1 MRIAIYNPFGSQSP
15 TAEKEIT
22 ERIRLA
28 AAARGWSAIAVHTSG
43 EVEEAA
49 PDVVLNLHPQQ
60 RPKLTLHPWLACFW
74 NPVSFYEGHPA
85 SERHEMSHD
94 GFLVSGPRLERY
106 LRDIFFE
113 TPRMPPVAPFH
124 CSSSGARLHP
134 PALHSGSRLF
144 YVGSNWDRA
153 RYRGTFGALAAK
165 GLIAVHGPAER
176 WDHLGAAYAGALP
189 FNGRSVIDAAAAEGL
204 GLCLHMPGHCA
215 WAVPNM
221 RVFELAAAGCLA
233 VADRHPFLAEA
244 FGDTLLYVDTGNGE
258 EELADRI
265 AEAVAFARGNPARGR
280 EMAAAAQEIFRT
292 RFSLDVLLDGIPAIL
307 SALETAAG
315 TPAETHPPS
324 GGRHLD
330 ADAAGVA
337 EGVEVILSAPS
348 GREEAVARTLAG
360 ISAQTHGALSLTI
373 LGPAAPAR
381 IDATRFRR
389 IRRLPGEPDG
399 AALAEALAGLSE
411 DWFAMPEPGC
421 LWDRRHLSTL
431 LATARRSGASLILAG
446 ALAGRRTP
454 EPEAAGLS
462 QGEMRLLRCL
472 APAVRWKR
480 SAEEEAAPGALLAH
494 RGLLQEEDLR
504 DPGLTLLAAEFVA
517 KRLCRRARIAPSFQV
532 TACLPPK
539 PETEEWERLG
549 RLTRLAPP
557 ETEGMP
563 ERLLPATGL
572 SDLNPAMAERLPR
585 LETPAD
591 FRKLPQ
597 DKPIYIY
604 GASRGGRLVHLEL
617 LKWEELTLRGF
628 LDSNRSGE
636 AWGLPLHRPQDL
648 EPALLR
654 HAVVLIASQF
664 VSEILRSL
672 SGIPD
677 LDIRNAYPYI
687 ASH

>member
-1 MRIAIYNPFGSQSP
+1 MRIAIYNPFDPQSP

-28 AAARGWSAIAVHTSG
+28 AAARGWTAVAVHTSG

-94 GFLVSGPRLERY
+94 GFLISGPRLGQY
-106 LRDIFFE
+106 LDDIFFE
-113 TPRMPPVAPFH
+113 TPRRPPAAPFH
-124 CSSSGARLHP
+124 CSSSGARLHS

-153 RYRGTFGALAAK
+153 RYRGTFSALAAK

-189 FNGRSVIDAAAAEGL
+189 FDGRSVINAAAAEGL
-204 GLCLHMPGHCA
+204 GLCLHMPGHRA

-221 RVFELAAAGCLA
+221 RVFELAAAGCLI
-233 VADRHPFLAEA
+233 VADRHPFLEDA
-244 FGDTLLYVDTGNGE
+244 FGDTLLYVDTENGE

-265 AEAVAFARGNPARGR
+265 AEAVGFARGAPARGR
-280 EMAAAAQEIFRT
+280 EMAAAAQEIFRA
-292 RFSLDVLLDGIPAIL
+292 RFSLDVLLDGIPTIL
-307 SALETAAG
+307 SALETPAG
-315 TPAETHPPS
+315 LHAPAGD
-324 GGRHLD
+324 GGLD
-330 ADAAGVA
+330 ADAAGV
-337 EGVEVILSAPS
+337 EIILSAPS
-348 GREEAVARTLAG
+348 GREEAVASTLAG
-360 ISAQTHGALSLTI
+360 VSAQTHGKLSLTI
-373 LGPAAPAR
+373 LGPAVPAR

-389 IRRLPGEPDG
+389 IRHLPREADA
-399 AALAEALAGLSE
+399 AALAEALAGVSE
-411 DWFAMPEPGC
+411 DWLAMPEAGS

-431 LATARRSGASLILAG
+431 LATARRSGAPLILAG
-446 ALAGRRTP
+446 ALEERRTAEP
-454 EPEAAGLS
+454 EPAGLS
-462 QGEMRLLRCL
+462 QGEMRFLRCL
-472 APAVRWKR
+472 AAAGRWKR
-480 SAEEEAAPGALLAH
+480 SVEEEAAPGALLIH
-494 RGLLQEEDLR
+494 RSLLQDEDR
-504 DPGLTLLAAEFVA
+504 RIPGLELLATEFLA
-517 KRLCRRARIAPSFQV
+517 KRLCRRAKVAPSFQV
-532 TACLPPK
+532 TACLPAK
-539 PETEEWERLG
+539 PETDEWERLG

-557 ETEGMP
+557 ETGGMP

-572 SDLNPAMAERLPR
+572 SDLNTTMAERLPR

-591 FRKLPQ
+591 FRKLPRN
-597 DKPIYIY
+597 KPIYIY

-628 LDSNRSGE
+628 LDSNRSGD
-636 AWGLPLHRPQDL
+636 AWGLPLRRPQDL
-648 EPALLR
+648 EPAFLR
-654 HAVVLIASQF
+654 QAVVLIASQF

-677 LDIRNAYPYI
+677 IDIRNAYPYI